1 MTSPSKQDEDI
12 EIKTDSET
20 ISFYGLS
27 WKVWLVIIIAI
38 LIVLI
43 WVVLTGKWNDLMK
56 LSKHWIDKHHQKNE
70 KGQSED
76 KKDEDEVSSEWES
89 ELEEEFYSDDESYLI
104 EQSTI
109 KSEGTPKKWPR
120 GTPPASSR
128 KWKREEECRRILE
141 SIYRVPF
148 KSCRPNFLK
157 YPQTG
162 RNLELD
168 GYNAELKLAF
178 EHDGVHH
185 YVFPNTWHRTEED
198 FEQQTSRDRYKRK
211 VCRNLGIYLI
221 TIPYD
226 VPFKEMRTYISSKLA
241 IRYDY

>member
-1 MTSPSKQDEDI
+1 MASPSKQDEDI

-27 WKVWLVIIIAI
+27 WKVWLVIIISI

-43 WVVLTGKWNDLMK
+43 WVVFTGKWNDLMK
-56 LSKHWIDKHHQKNE
+56 LSKHWIDKHHQTNE

-76 KKDEDEVSSEWES
+76 KKDEDEVSSDWES

-109 KSEGTPKKWPR
+109 KSGGFSGR
-120 GTPPASSR
+120 IPPASSK

-157 YPQTG
+157 NPQTG

-178 EHDGVHH
+178 EHDGEHH
-185 YVFPNTWHRTEED
+185 YVFPNTFHRTDDD
-198 FEQQTSRDRYKRK
+198 FERQTSRDRYKRK

-226 VPFKEMRTYISSKLA
+226 VPFKEIRTYISSKLA
-241 IRYDY
+241 IRYNDY

>member
-1 MTSPSKQDEDI
+1 MASPSPKQDEDI
-12 EIKTDSET
+12 EIKTDGET

-38 LIVLI
+38 IIVLI
-43 WVVLTGKWNDLMK
+43 WVVFTGKWNDLMK

-70 KGQSED
+70 KNQGED
-76 KKDEDEVSSEWES
+76 KKDEELSSEWES

-109 KSEGTPKKWPR
+109 KSGGPPKWPR
-120 GTPPASSR
+120 GTPPASS

-157 YPQTG
+157 NPQTG

-178 EHDGVHH
+178 EHDGEHH
-185 YVFPNTWHRTEED
+185 YVFPNTFHRTEDD
-198 FEQQTSRDRYKRK
+198 FELQTSRDRYKRK
-211 VCRNLGIYLI
+211 VCQKLGIYLI

-226 VPFKEMRTYISSKLA
+226 VPFKEIRTYISSKLK
-241 IRYDY
+241 IEYNNY